1 MEAVNET
8 LPSRTPTPA
17 EKDPA
22 DPVQQNEDFTT
33 PGAGGVPSPEPQ
45 HPIQRMSATTYPE
58 TVPQS
63 FPEPEPVYNCAR
75 CSHYLQPGSL
85 ACPECQTLAY
95 GPHLNHLAA
104 SAASLEK
111 EGNLSQAR
119 ERWTEALTWLP
130 ADAHQANQIHQH
142 LATLDT
148 RQKTADD
155 KRARWTKKLGP
166 FAPILLGAAKFKSAF
181 FLLFK
186 LKFLLGF
193 VSFFGLYWVLF
204 GWKFAAGFMLSILI
218 HEMGHYIAI
227 RSRGLKADLPA
238 FAFGRA
244 YVRWYNEGLSLAA
257 IASIAL
263 AGPFAGLLAAL
274 AFGSLYLWTHLAI
287 FSALTYASAWLN
299 LFNMIPVFNFDGAQ
313 ATYALDRL
321 QRGLLLAACIILF
334 ALMHEG
340 VFLFIGAG
348 MTYRMFTRDEPET
361 GSPATLAAY
370 LALFFAL
377 GAILYFVP
385 NAGSLAR

>member
-1 MEAVNET
+1 MPKQHIQYQAC
-8 LPSRTPTPA
+8 LPSPFPKRCLPASPLRTLS
-17 EKDPA
+17 
-22 DPVQQNEDFTT
+22 TT
-33 PGAGGVPSPEPQ
+33 ALAA
-45 HPIQRMSATTYPE
+45 ATT
-58 TVPQS
+58 S
-63 FPEPEPVYNCAR
+63 
-75 CSHYLQPGSL
+75 SL
-85 ACPECQTLAY
+85 ARSPVLNARLSPTV
-95 GPHLNHLAA
+95 PHLNQLAA
-104 SAASLEK
+104 SAALAEK
-111 EGNLSQAR
+111 EGNLPQAR

-148 RQKTADD
+148 QQKTADD

-204 GWKFAAGFMLSILI
+204 GWKFAAGFMLAILI
-218 HEMGHYIAI
+218 HEMGHYIAV

-263 AGPFAGLLAAL
+263 AGPLAGLLAAL
-274 AFGSLYLWTHLAI
+274 AFGGLYLWTHLQI

-299 LFNMIPVFNFDGAQ
+299 LFNMIPVFNFERCTSDLCIRSVAERFASGRMHHSFC
-313 ATYALDRL
+313 LD
-321 QRGLLLAACIILF
+321 A
-334 ALMHEG
+334 
-340 VFLFIGAG
+340 
-348 MTYRMFTRDEPET
+348 
-361 GSPATLAAY
+361 
-370 LALFFAL
+370 
-377 GAILYFVP
+377 
-385 NAGSLAR
+385 

>member
-1 MEAVNET
+1 MPNPET
-8 LPSRTPTPA
+8 T
-17 EKDPA
+17 
-22 DPVQQNEDFTT
+22 
-33 PGAGGVPSPEPQ
+33 
-45 HPIQRMSATTYPE
+45 HPIASMSTVPFPE
-58 TVPQS
+58 TIPPS
-63 FPEPEPVYNCAR
+63 IPAPDPVYNCAR

-95 GPHLNHLAA
+95 GPHLNQLAA
-104 SAASLEK
+104 SAALAEK
-111 EGNLSQAR
+111 EGNLPHAR

-148 RQKTADD
+148 QQKTADD

-204 GWKFAAGFMLSILI
+204 GWRFAAGFMLAILI
-218 HEMGHYIAI
+218 HEMGHYIAV

-263 AGPFAGLLAAL
+263 AGPLAGLLAAL
-274 AFGSLYLWTHLAI
+274 AFGGLYLWTHLQI

-334 ALMHEG
+334 ALMHEA

-348 MTYRMFTRDEPET
+348 MTYRLFTRDVPEK
-361 GSPATLAAY
+361 GSPATLAGY
-370 LALFFAL
+370 LGMFFAL
-377 GAILYFVP
+377 GAVLYFVP
-385 NAGSLAR
+385 NSGVLAR